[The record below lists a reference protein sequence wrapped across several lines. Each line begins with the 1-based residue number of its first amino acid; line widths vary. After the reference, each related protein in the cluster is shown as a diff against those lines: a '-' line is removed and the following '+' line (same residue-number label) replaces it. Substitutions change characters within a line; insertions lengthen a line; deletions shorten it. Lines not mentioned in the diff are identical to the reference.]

1 MDVKS
6 AFLNGCMKDIYMMQ
20 PKGYKI
26 NHHKGL
32 MGGSTKKKPFKMWT
46 MLLKLQIWKF
56 ENSP

>member
-46 MLLKLQIWKF
+46 MLLKLQI
-56 ENSP
+56 